1 MNKIKAMEIL
11 YEKNFKKCVSLA
23 LTLALSFGNLTS
35 ASASEEEKNNEIIN
49 ENDQI
54 DVYKTSEENPQS
66 NIKEQ
71 DFKNKENHI
80 INSGTNGSCTWE
92 IFNDNTAIIRPTNG
106 TEGKMKSRRVGESDT
121 EYQDLIDFTG
131 TLTVKKGVKFP
142 TNSYSLFARYKATK
156 MYLENS
162 AWFGV
167 NHSDNVTN
175 MRCMFRHM
183 PNITHLDLGENFDTR
198 SVTTLDLIFQSTKL
212 LEFINLGDNINLS
225 SIKNVLDLFYFSG
238 NYLKV
243 DLSNVIFQEDFF
255 PNVIFQKSNICEITI
270 NDTMGSESAFKMMA
284 SLPELGV
291 EEGYAGGW
299 VGPNDFYESS
309 NALAESFK
317 NNSNFAGTYKRE
329 FVDYKI
335 KYDSNCGNEFV
346 PVEEDPVHVKEK
358 YMVKSPE
365 RLERKGYKFIGWKSD
380 IGGDENLYNPL
391 EDLDEYSFK
400 IPVLDPTNELTL
412 TAQWE
417 EIEQYE
423 IAFDPNDNSTSGAEV
438 TGEMPNQI
446 INKDESPISL
456 SESLYKRIGYKF
468 KCWNTKKDGSGDF
481 YPADKLIGADE
492 LADLSDENGKIILYA
507 QWEKIEQY
515 EIAFD
520 PNDNSTSGAEVTG
533 EMPNQIINKEES
545 RISLSENLYKRI
557 GYKFKGWNTKKD
569 GSGDFYLADKLI
581 GADELANLSDE
592 NGKVILYAQWE
603 KIIPS
608 KPNEDNVI
616 EIKVNDLKINSNNIS
631 SLSLKDLI
639 SLLEKNVYEVTYI
652 SGEVTGEKPTNDVE
666 IIVNEDD
673 LEKIQAATKVG
684 NYELRITLTKGN
696 QIIETSITI
705 TVDEI
710 EEDKQNTEKIKE
722 KIETLRNAI
731 KENKVA
737 AKAADYLIKNNPKS
751 VANFKT
757 KLEELIKTSE
767 ELVNRGE
774 EAIKELEN
782 LL

>member
-1 MNKIKAMEIL
+1 MK
-11 YEKNFKKCVSLA
+11 KNFKKCVSVA
-23 LTLALSFGNLTS
+23 LTLALSFGNLTQ
-35 ASASEEEKNNEIIN
+35 ASANEEEKNNEIIN

-54 DVYKTSEENPQS
+54 DLYKTSEENPPS
-66 NIKEQ
+66 NIKGQ
-71 DFKNKENHI
+71 VFKNEDNHI

-92 IFNDNTAIIRPTNG
+92 IFDDNTAIIRPTNG
-106 TEGKMKSRRVGESDT
+106 TEGKMKHRRVGKNDT

-162 AWFGV
+162 TWFGV
-167 NHSDNVTN
+167 NHADNVTN

-183 PNITHLDLGENFDTR
+183 PNITHLDLGENFDTQ

-212 LEFINLGDNINLS
+212 LEFINFGDNINLS
-225 SIKNVLDLFYFSG
+225 SIKNVLDFFLFSG

-255 PNVIFQKSNICEITI
+255 PNSIFQKSNICEISI

-291 EEGYAGGW
+291 EEGYTGGW
-299 VGPNDFYESS
+299 VGPNDVYESS

-335 KYDSNCGNEFV
+335 KYDANGGNEFV
-346 PVEEDPVHVKEK
+346 PVEEDPVHVNEK

-365 RLERKGYKFIGWKSD
+365 MLERKGYKFIGWKSD
-380 IGGDENLYNPL
+380 IEGDENLYNPL
-391 EDLDEYSFK
+391 EDLDEYFFK

-423 IAFDPNDNSTSGAEV
+423 IAFDSNDNSTSGAEV

-456 SESLYKRIGYKF
+456 SENLYKRNGYKF
-468 KCWNTKKDGSGDF
+468 KGWNTKKDGFGDF
-481 YPADKLIGADE
+481 YLADKLIGADE
-492 LADLSDENGKIILYA
+492 LASLSDENGKIILYA
-507 QWEKIEQY
+507 QWEKI
-515 EIAFD
+515 
-520 PNDNSTSGAEVTG
+520 
-533 EMPNQIINKEES
+533 
-545 RISLSENLYKRI
+545 
-557 GYKFKGWNTKKD
+557 
-569 GSGDFYLADKLI
+569 
-581 GADELANLSDE
+581 
-592 NGKVILYAQWE
+592 
-603 KIIPS
+603 IPS
-608 KPNEDNVI
+608 KPNEEKVI
-616 EIKVNDLKINSNNIS
+616 EIKANDLKINLNNIS

-639 SLLEKNVYEVTYI
+639 SLLEKSVYEVTYI
-652 SGEVTGEKPTNDVE
+652 SGEVTGEKPINDVE
-666 IIVNEDD
+666 IKVNEDD
-673 LEKIQAATKVG
+673 LEKIQAATKAG

-710 EEDKQNTEKIKE
+710 EEDKQNTEKIKD
-722 KIETLRNAI
+722 KIEILSIAI

-767 ELVNRGE
+767 WLVNRGE